1 MPGFESG
8 PFHALFAP
16 GRTPD
21 RIVMR
26 LNQEVTQYLT
36 QPEIREKLLG
46 LGLEVVA
53 SSPAQLTATVK
64 SEMDRIEKLLKKIG
78 S

>member
-1 MPGFESG
+1 
-8 PFHALFAP
+8 
-16 GRTPD
+16 
-21 RIVMR
+21 MR